1 MMGAF
6 GTITRAEQELT
17 QVAGGS
23 KQDFS
28 RDLQRPNTRGCWR
41 SFIGVELMQALT
53 ISEMR
58 DQILV
63 RSVEDKDFR
72 ARLIAD
78 PKTVISEE
86 FGVFIPEEFNV
97 QVHEDST
104 TVAHFI
110 LPPSSRISEEDL
122 AMIAGGGWLDN
133 AANGGQGGGA

>member
-1 MMGAF
+1 
-6 GTITRAEQELT
+6 
-17 QVAGGS
+17 
-23 KQDFS
+23 
-28 RDLQRPNTRGCWR
+28 
-41 SFIGVELMQALT
+41 MQALT